1 LPIPVLLPGKAA
13 FTRSAKIEASNIQ
26 RKQQKLEASKEI
38 WYSALPY
45 YWVVINQTEGTPK
58 L

>member
-1 LPIPVLLPGKAA
+1 VLLPGKAA

-26 RKQQKLEASKEI
+26 RKQQNLEASKEI